1 MYTIYI
7 FFFCV
12 CVCVCVCV
20 CEREICTYLYIL
32 YFLYFILV
40 EFFIS
45 CDEMGIYDVS
55 AMITFIT
62 NMRSQPL
69 HTCIGHS
76 NGANCFYI
84 MASERPEIA
93 RMVKMMINF
102 GPAIFLKHMQSPI
115 RFLLPYM
122 RMMKVK

>member
-1 MYTIYI
+1 MYTIYFYTI
-7 FFFCV
+7 YLSSLYV
-12 CVCVCVCV
+12 CVCMYVCMCD
-20 CEREICTYLYIL
+20 CQHTYIFYSIS
-32 YFLYFILV
+32 I

-45 CDEMGIYDVS
+45 LDEIGIYDLS

-69 HTCIGHS
+69 HTCVGHS
-76 NGANCFYI
+76 MGTTCFYI

-102 GPAIFLKHMQSPI
+102 GPELFINHMQSPL
-115 RFLLPYM
+115 RFLVPFIKII
-122 RMMKVK
+122 KVK